1 MGAGGS
7 IPKSKNELIC
17 SREVKSNVVRILST
31 TNVSVGK
38 YLPKEVGL
46 VIPLEKS
53 LSTSYFEPPEVQ
65 NKGVQ
70 YGWFVER
77 LQHSDQWENYNDE
90 SSSRLEAAFLAR
102 ENTCLVVHKSR
113 TYTVDLMQMV
123 QLTSG
128 VSTCSAGDD
137 SQALHR
143 KVRRAPC
150 EPVSDP
156 ASGGGGTKRM
166 IQGAGAFLEDDPFFN
181 EGNDD
186 GKGGTENEGLSLGSV
201 QKEEYSATEAQK
213 NTPNENKELPI
224 LMQTIKPNEKGSAF
238 AMAVSP
244 SSLQDSSIYSGSNA
258 NTKGLMV
265 VTGGRKGFLRSWDA
279 STAEWTCE
287 YDLQSQANI
296 IHVTYSPSGEYIA
309 AGTDNFKAYV
319 LKDGISSPQ
328 HELHGHTGKVYGL
341 SFMCTGSKLVTSSMD
356 STVRI
361 WDMETGAC
369 TQHQSVQESYVFFI
383 RCSENQPHFAISGG
397 NDYLVTLHDFRTPTT
412 VAMRCAGHESTLWYG
427 ALQPQS
433 NYNFA
438 TCGKDCTVRIWDARK
453 GSQALF
459 VLRNH
464 RRPVHCVEYSPSG
477 SYILSSARDARVIG
491 AVSSTGESRWMAKAS
506 TSTIF
511 RVFYSEKEK
520 KILSCDTNVVGI
532 WDWNP
537 SAMEE

>member
-17 SREVKSNVVRILST
+17 SKEVQSTVVKKLST
-31 TNVSVGK
+31 IFVSAGK
-38 YLPKEVGL
+38 CLEKDVGL

-53 LSTSYFEPPEVQ
+53 LSTSYFEPPEV
-65 NKGVQ
+65 NSKGVQ

-77 LQHSDQWENYNDE
+77 VQNSDQWENYNDE

-102 ENTCLVVHKSR
+102 ENSCYVAHKSR
-113 TYTVDLMQMV
+113 TYTVDLLQMV
-123 QLTSG
+123 QLTPGITTGS
-128 VSTCSAGDD
+128 VSDD
-137 SQALHR
+137 SQAMHR

-150 EPVSDP
+150 EVE
-156 ASGGGGTKRM
+156 AGTTSGGGGTKRM
-166 IQGAGAFLEDDPFFN
+166 IQGAGAFLEADPFFN

-186 GKGGTENEGLSLGSV
+186 GKGSAENDAFSFV
-201 QKEEYSATEAQK
+201 NAQKGEHSATGAQMS
-213 NTPNENKELPI
+213 TPNANKELPT
-224 LMQTIKPNEKGSAF
+224 LVQTIKPNEKGAAF
-238 AMAVSP
+238 AMAISP
-244 SSLQDSSIYSGSNA
+244 SSLKDSSIYSGSNE

-279 STAEWTCE
+279 NTAEWTCE
-287 YDLQSQANI
+287 YALQSEANI
-296 IHVTYSPSGEYIA
+296 IHVVYSPKGEYIA

-319 LKDGISSPQ
+319 FKDGVPTPI

-341 SFMCTGSKLVTSSMD
+341 SFMCTGSHLVTSSMD
-356 STVRI
+356 STIRV
-361 WDMETGAC
+361 WDMETGVC
-369 TQHQSVQESYVFFI
+369 TQRQSIQESYVFFI
-383 RCSENQPHFAISGG
+383 RCSESHPHLAISGG

-412 VAMRCAGHESTLWYG
+412 VGMRFAGHESTLWYG

-433 NYNFA
+433 DHNFA
-438 TCGKDCTVRIWDARK
+438 TCGKDCTVRIWDSRK

-464 RRPVHCVEYSPSG
+464 RRAVHCVEYSPNG

-491 AVSSTGESRWMAKAS
+491 AVASTGESRWMARAS

-520 KILSCDTNVVGI
+520 KILSCDTNSVGI
-532 WDWNP
+532 WNWNP
-537 SAMEE
+537 SSLE